1 MAKLNNSRTFNYF
14 KAFINLSEYSLKA
27 ADILVKTLKEFKRET
42 LEERIK
48 EMHEIEHSA
57 DIAKHE
63 LMNKLA
69 KEFLPPIER
78 EDIVSLSEKIDDV
91 TDFVEDV
98 LLNMNIFNVQYVPSE
113 IMDFADVILKSTE
126 KMIETLKEF
135 ENFKRSKELHNKIVE
150 INNLEETA
158 DELYIKGLKR
168 LYSNPTDPIKLI
180 VWKDIF
186 DSLEKC
192 CDACEEV
199 ANDVE
204 NIVMKNS

>member
-1 MAKLNNSRTFNYF
+1 MAKLKNNKTFNYF
-14 KAFINLSEYSLKA
+14 EAFINLSEYSYKA
-27 ADILVKTLKEFKRET
+27 ADLLVRTLREFDRDILED
-42 LEERIK
+42 RIK

-57 DIAKHE
+57 DIAKH
-63 LMNKLA
+63 KLINRLV

-98 LLNMNIFNVQYVPSE
+98 LLNINVFNIKHIPPE
-113 IMDFADVILKSTE
+113 IMDFAELILSSCK
-126 KMIETLKEF
+126 KMIEMLNEF
-135 ENFKRSKELHNKIVE
+135 ENFKKSKDLHTKIVE

-158 DELYIKGLKR
+158 DEIYIKGLKR
-168 LYSNPTDPIKLI
+168 LYSDAKDPVKLI

-186 DSLEKC
+186 DSMEKC
-192 CDACEEV
+192 SDACEGV

>member
-1 MAKLNNSRTFNYF
+1 MVRLNNSRNFNYF
-14 KAFINLSEYSLKA
+14 KAFISLSEYSLKA
-27 ADILVKTLKEFKRET
+27 ADILVKTLRDFKRET

-63 LMNKLA
+63 LINRLA

-78 EDIVSLSEKIDDV
+78 EDIVNLSEKIDDV

-98 LLNMNIFNVQYVPSE
+98 LLNMNVFNVQYVPPE
-113 IMDFADVILKSTE
+113 IMDFAELILRCTQ

-135 ENFKRSKELHNKIVE
+135 ENFKKSKELHAKIVE
-150 INNLEETA
+150 INNIEETA
-158 DELYIKGLKR
+158 DDLYIKGLKR

-180 VWKDIF
+180 IWKDVL